1 MIKFFRKIRQTL
13 LEKNRVSKY
22 LIYAFGEI
30 ILVVIGILIA
40 LQINDWNEN
49 RKNSIAEQ
57 KLLNALQR
65 EFESNLKILE
75 DNIKLNDNNIKNSLL
90 LGEYTNPNLSSFNE
104 KEISLLLLGVFKD
117 EPRFFPIQ
125 GTIEEIINSGKLSI
139 LSNSN
144 LRKALSDWQSK
155 VDNINRQEVYVVERR
170 DIGHEF
176 FIKEGNFRRHLNLI
190 SVGKNNI
197 TPSKFADNDF
207 SFLTKQEFESQLYL
221 FVVASKNLKENFYL
235 PLREDILQIIRF
247 IESEIK

>member
-57 KLLNALQR
+57 KLLNALLI

>member
-57 KLLNALQR
+57 KLLNALLI

-90 LGEYTNPNLSSFNE
+90 LGEYTNPNLSSFKE

>member
-57 KLLNALQR
+57 KLLNALLI

-75 DNIKLNDNNIKNSLL
+75 ENIKLNDNNIKNSLL

-117 EPRFFPIQ
+117 EPRF
-125 GTIEEIINSGKLSI
+125 
-139 LSNSN
+139 
-144 LRKALSDWQSK
+144 
-155 VDNINRQEVYVVERR
+155 
-170 DIGHEF
+170 
-176 FIKEGNFRRHLNLI
+176 
-190 SVGKNNI
+190 
-197 TPSKFADNDF
+197 
-207 SFLTKQEFESQLYL
+207 
-221 FVVASKNLKENFYL
+221 
-235 PLREDILQIIRF
+235 
-247 IESEIK
+247 

>member
-1 MIKFFRKIRQTL
+1 MIKFFRKIRQNL
-13 LEKNRVSKY
+13 LMENKTSKY
-22 LIYAFGEI
+22 FKYAIGEI

-57 KLLNALQR
+57 KLLNALLI

-75 DNIKLNDNNIKNSLL
+75 DNIKLNDSNIKNSLL
-90 LGEYTNPNLSSFNE
+90 LGEHTNPNLSSFNE